1 MREALEKSLKKGF
14 PGDRPFDESKVR
26 RHPKGSRLGGRFAP
40 KGGAAAQG
48 SAEGVVAPTEER
60 YIPYGYTPQSWK
72 QISATLSAEDWDEL
86 CEVLIP
92 KDLLHR
98 WGLRPA
104 DISLENLPRIL
115 ETLKGWAHQ
124 LFIAKEVLGNLDLFG
139 RGWFDKERV
148 VRIAV
153 GEAHCLAE
161 GLPVPMLIAYA
172 SSPDPRDLQGL
183 HHGRIVPNMPESVQE
198 QLKRACSNFNLDLRA
213 VAVGRLSAEGLKQ
226 SDISVMLMW
235 DDDLLQTQLLWWV
248 ATADREELVEWL
260 EQAQKAEKKRLRW
273 RDRRDRGKYFNEV
286 YLPSGVPSKV
296 SNLLAKWKSRSELEG
311 R

>member
-1 MREALEKSLKKGF
+1 M
-14 PGDRPFDESKVR
+14 PQV
-26 RHPKGSRLGGRFAP
+26 
-40 KGGAAAQG
+40 
-48 SAEGVVAPTEER
+48 PT
-60 YIPYGYTPQSWK
+60 
-72 QISATLSAEDWDEL
+72 
-86 CEVLIP
+86 
-92 KDLLHR
+92 
-98 WGLRPA
+98 
-104 DISLENLPRIL
+104 
-115 ETLKGWAHQ
+115 
-124 LFIAKEVLGNLDLFG
+124 
-139 RGWFDKERV
+139 
-148 VRIAV
+148 
-153 GEAHCLAE
+153 
-161 GLPVPMLIAYA
+161 
-172 SSPDPRDLQGL
+172 PRDLQGL

-198 QLKRACSNFNLDLRA
+198 QLKRACSNFNLELGA
-213 VAVGRLSAEGLKQ
+213 VADGRLSAEGLRDKK